1 MRHIKHYSNLITK
14 AVRANWL
21 IVVIFALFITNTL
34 YVSYPDE
41 FVNIFGG
48 IFINQG
54 KVPYSQF
61 FDHHLPLAWYLA
73 AVMLRMSAGSF
84 VLFRLWWGI
93 VLFLVLFVLSRI
105 IRKEN
110 ASMYPF
116 YMAFFFLY
124 PSIAVYF
131 WLHLY
136 LADSLAVLWF
146 SVVFWLLLSQTYK
159 PVVKDKVIIIASIAT
174 SFLVFSS
181 LTYIYL
187 ALVLYGWQVYLL
199 NKDKVRIHETLRFS
213 LISSIPYMLF
223 ILSLFVTGSW
233 KDFYISNI
241 VYNTE
246 HYISIP
252 NYTRGRFFNPF
263 KFAFTLLFNFHQ
275 HYIPLLTQIKDFDL
289 YTPIATTVG
298 WGSFL
303 LLAVLA
309 VEHPLIAVL
318 FFFVLSFSAPR
329 SDIRQLSETN
339 YQAGLFIILG
349 FSASFVAL
357 WRMNTLK
364 LVHTYAKDTYRVAQ
378 IILVFFLL
386 FSSLFLA
393 KNTYEKW
400 YLRYTQKMPGI
411 YDLSYT
417 ADFLAKTLPKNDYY
431 WVGPY
436 EPHEEFF
443 VKNGRLPGKYITLL
457 PQFRESEYFTRTFLE
472 QFEAHPPTIIIFK
485 HLASIFGT
493 PSEQFGA
500 FFLRWLNGRYVR
512 LEDVSVVGINSPSS
526 FDINTDLYIR
536 KDKTKEVLLLLQQNG
551 YYKKI

>member
-1 MRHIKHYSNLITK
+1 MAIK
-14 AVRANWL
+14 AVRTQWL
-21 IVVIFALFITNTL
+21 LIVIFALFITNTL

-48 IFINQG
+48 VFINQG
-54 KVPYSQF
+54 KIPYSQF

-73 AVMLRMSAGSF
+73 AVILRVSAGSF

-93 VLFLVLFVLSRI
+93 ALFAVLFVLSLI
-105 IRKEN
+105 IRREN
-110 ASMYPF
+110 SSMYPY
-116 YMAFFFLY
+116 YMAFFLLY
-124 PSIAVYF
+124 PCIAVYF

-159 PVVKDKVIIIASIAT
+159 PVVKEKILIISSIAT

-187 ALVLYGWQVYLL
+187 ALVLYVWQVYLL
-199 NKDKVRIHETLRFS
+199 NRHKIRLFETLRFV
-213 LISSIPYMLF
+213 LISCVPYVLF
-223 ILSLFVTGSW
+223 VLFLVVTGSW
-233 KDFYISNI
+233 KDFYISNV

-252 NYTRGRFFNPF
+252 NYTRGRFFNPI
-263 KFAFTLLFNFHQ
+263 KFALTLLFNFHQ
-275 HYIPLLTQIKDFDL
+275 HYVPLLTQIKDFDL
-289 YTPIATTVG
+289 YTPIAITLG
-298 WGSFL
+298 WGSFML
-303 LLAVLA
+303 FAVLA
-309 VEHPLIAVL
+309 VEHPIVAVL

-329 SDIRQLSETN
+329 SDIRQLDETN
-339 YQAGLFIILG
+339 YQAGMFIMLG
-349 FSASFVAL
+349 FAASFIAL
-357 WRMNTLK
+357 WRMNFLK
-364 LVHTYAKDTYRVAQ
+364 LVQTYAKDAYRVAQ
-378 IILVFFLL
+378 VILVFFLL
-386 FSSLFLA
+386 FSSLFLV

-417 ADFLAKTLPKNDYY
+417 ADFLAKVLPQNDYY
-431 WVGPY
+431 WIGPY

-472 QFEAHPPTIIIFK
+472 QFKTHPPTIIIFK

-500 FFLRWLNGRYVR
+500 FFLQWLDKYYVR
-512 LEDVSVVGINSPSS
+512 LNDQSLEGINSPSS

-551 YYKKI
+551 YSKEK

>member
-1 MRHIKHYSNLITK
+1 MK
-14 AVRANWL
+14 AVRANWFVL
-21 IVVIFALFITNTL
+21 IILSLFVTNTL

-48 IFINQG
+48 VFINQG
-54 KVPYSQF
+54 KIPYTHF
-61 FDHHLPLAWYLA
+61 FDHHLPFAWYLA
-73 AVMLRMSAGSF
+73 SVLLRISAGSF

-93 VLFLVLFVLSRI
+93 LLFIILFVLSRI
-105 IRKEN
+105 IRREN
-110 ASMYPF
+110 PSLYPF

-124 PSIAVYF
+124 PCIAVYF

-136 LADSLAVLWF
+136 LADSLAALWF

-159 PVVKDKVIIIASIAT
+159 PVIKEKILIISSIAT
-174 SFLVFSS
+174 SFLLFSS

-187 ALVLYGWQVYLL
+187 ALVLYAWQIYLL
-199 NKDKVRIHETLRFS
+199 NRKKIQIPETIRFA
-213 LISSIPYMLF
+213 LISSLPYVVFVLF
-223 ILSLFVTGSW
+223 LVITDSW
-233 KDFYISNI
+233 KDFYISNV

-252 NYTRGRFFNPF
+252 NYTRGRFFNPI
-263 KFAFTLLFNFHQ
+263 KFALTLLFNFYQ
-275 HYIPLLTQIKDFDL
+275 HYLPLLTQIKDFDL

-298 WGSFL
+298 WGSFF
-303 LLAVLA
+303 LLAILA
-309 VEHPLIAVL
+309 VEYPWIAVI
-318 FFFVLSFSAPR
+318 FFLLLSFSSPR
-329 SDIRQLSETN
+329 SDMRQLDETN
-339 YQAGLFIILG
+339 YQAGIFIMLG
-349 FSASFVAL
+349 FAASFVAL

-364 LVHTYAKDTYRVAQ
+364 LVHKFAFDIYRIAQ

-386 FSSLFLA
+386 FSALFLV

-417 ADFLAKTLPKNDYY
+417 ADFLAKVLPKNDYY

-443 VKNGRLPGKYITLL
+443 VRNGRLPGKYITLL
-457 PQFRESEYFTRTFLE
+457 PQFRESEYFSKTFIE
-472 QFEAHPPTIIIFK
+472 QFETHPPTIVIYK
-485 HLASIFGT
+485 HMASIFGT

-500 FFLRWLNGRYVR
+500 FFLRWLDKGYIRLLDMSYVG
-512 LEDVSVVGINSPSS
+512 VNSPSS

-536 KDKTKEVLLLLQQNG
+536 KDKAEEVLLLLQQNG
-551 YYKKI
+551 YSMKK

>member
-1 MRHIKHYSNLITK
+1 MRHIQHYSNLITK
-14 AVRANWL
+14 AIRANWL
-21 IVVIFALFITNTL
+21 LIVIFALFITNTL

-48 IFINQG
+48 VFINQG
-54 KVPYSQF
+54 KIPYSQF

-73 AVMLRMSAGSF
+73 ALMLRISMGSF
-84 VLFRLWWGI
+84 VLFRVWWGI
-93 VLFLVLFVLSRI
+93 LLFVVLFVLSRI
-105 IRKEN
+105 IRREN
-110 ASMYPF
+110 SSMYPY

-124 PSIAVYF
+124 PCIAVYF

-136 LADSLAVLWF
+136 LADSLAALWF
-146 SVVFWLLLSQTYK
+146 SVVFWLLISQTYK
-159 PVVKDKVIIIASIAT
+159 PFINNKIIIISSIAT
-174 SFLVFSS
+174 SLLVFSS
-181 LTYIYL
+181 LTYVYV
-187 ALVLYGWQVYLL
+187 ALVLYAWQIYLL
-199 NKDKVRIHETLRFS
+199 NRNKVQVLETLRFS
-213 LISSIPYMLF
+213 LISSVPYVLF
-223 ILSLFVTGSW
+223 LLFLVVTGSW
-233 KDFYISNI
+233 KDFYISNV

-252 NYTRGRFFNPF
+252 NYTRGRFFNPI
-263 KFAFTLLFNFHQ
+263 KFALTLLYNFHQ

-309 VEHPLIAVL
+309 TEHPAAAVL
-318 FFFVLSFSAPR
+318 FFLVLSFSSPR
-329 SDIRQLSETN
+329 SEIRQLDETN

-349 FSASFVAL
+349 FSASFIAL
-357 WRMNTLK
+357 WRVNALK
-364 LVHTYAKDTYRVAQ
+364 LVHAAKDAFRVAQ

-386 FSSLFLA
+386 FSALFLV

-417 ADFLAKTLPKNDYY
+417 ADFLAKVLPQNDYY

-436 EPHEEFF
+436 EPNEEFF

-457 PQFRESEYFTRTFLE
+457 PQFRESEYFTRTFIE
-472 QFEAHPPTIIIFK
+472 QFKTHPPTIVIFK
-485 HLASIFGT
+485 HMASIFGT

-500 FFLRWLNGRYVR
+500 FFLQWLDKRYVR
-512 LEDVSVVGINSPSS
+512 LNDLSIVGINSPST
-526 FDINTDLYIR
+526 FDINSDLYIR
-536 KDKTKEVLLLLQQNG
+536 KDKSKEVLLLLKENG
-551 YYKKI
+551 YSKQK